1 MIMGIAE
8 VIEKQSEESIEVF
21 LQSLLFFLHNLFC
34 NIPESQRN
42 EVIFTTFVSLFM
54 LANLVFYTSLSLE
67 GILVL

>member
-21 LQSLLFFLHNLFC
+21 IESLLFFLHNLFS

-42 EVIFTTFVSLFM
+42 EVIFKIFLLFM
-54 LANLVFYTSLSLE
+54 LLA
-67 GILVL
+67 